1 MKNFKKLLYL
11 TNRKERMEVVRLL
24 TMILIMGLLDMIGVA
39 SILPLIMLLTDPAI
53 IETNLILNLMFEFFK
68 KFGIENS
75 NQFLIVLVVTM
86 FFLLVISISFKA
98 ITTYVQTR
106 FVYMQE
112 YNISKRLLENYLKQP
127 YSWFLSHHSSDLGK
141 NILSEVSQVIGNG
154 IKPLIELISKCVIT
168 IAIIFLLILV
178 DPKLALIVGLS
189 IGVTYLLIFYFI
201 KSFLN
206 KIGVKRLSSNKLRF
220 LSLNNVFGAI
230 KEIKLAGLEKYHI
243 NLFSEPAYDY
253 AKTTSDAIV
262 AGQLPRFFLEI
273 IAFGGVLLLMLYL
286 MNVTGEFNKS
296 LPLISLYVFA
306 GYRLIPALQQIY
318 NSFTQLTFV
327 GPSLDSM
334 VDQIKSL
341 QSFTLNTNQNT
352 LQFNKLINLR
362 NIEYNY
368 PKSQQVVLKDIN
380 INIFANKTVG
390 LIGTTGSGKTT
401 LVDIIL
407 GLLEPKKGFLEID
420 GIAIDKNNLRSWQSM
435 ISYVP
440 QNIFLLDNTITA
452 NIAFGIDPEKVDL
465 DAVLKASKIAN
476 IHNFIQEE
484 LPNKY
489 STIVGER
496 GVRLSGGQIQ
506 RIGIARA
513 LYHNPKVLILDEAT
527 SALDSHTEQQVMDAI
542 NNLSKNLTIII
553 IAHRVNTMKNCDI
566 IYKLEK
572 GKIIEQGKFDKII
585 KLC

>member
-106 FVYMQE
+106 FVYIQE

-230 KEIKLAGLEKYHI
+230 KEIKLAGLEKHHI

-553 IAHRVNTMKNCDI
+553 IAHRLNTMKNCDI
-566 IYKLEK
+566 IYKFEK
-572 GKIIEQGKFDKII
+572 GRIIEQGKFDKII
-585 KLC
+585 KLS

>member
-230 KEIKLAGLEKYHI
+230 KEIKLAGLEKHHI

-306 GYRLIPALQQIY
+306 GYRLIPSLQQIY

-362 NIEYNY
+362 NIEYTY

-553 IAHRVNTMKNCDI
+553 IAHRVNTMKNYCDI

-585 KLC
+585 KL